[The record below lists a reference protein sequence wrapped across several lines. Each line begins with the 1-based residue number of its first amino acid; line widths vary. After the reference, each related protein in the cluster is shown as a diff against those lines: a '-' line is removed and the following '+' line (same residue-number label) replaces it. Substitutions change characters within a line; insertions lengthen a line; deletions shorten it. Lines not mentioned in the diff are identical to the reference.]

1 LGTLSIVAASLAFVG
16 ASPTAE
22 LLSGTVLGTTCPNG
36 ASAFISVPFAVPPV
50 GNLRWTSPQ
59 AYNQSFPGG
68 IYNAT
73 TPGNICIQFGGKEF
87 SDPGPESEDWYLIPS
102 YFLNKADKDF
112 KSLRERLGSCKCT

>member
-1 LGTLSIVAASLAFVG
+1 MHSFLGSLSTVAISLALVG

-22 LLSGTVLGTTCPNG
+22 LPSGTVLGTTCPNG

-50 GNLRWTSPQ
+50 GNLRWTPPQ

-73 TPGNICIQFGGKEF
+73 SPGNICIQFGGTEF
-87 SDPGPESEDWYLIPS
+87 SDPGPESEDWYLPASIIVLEQS
-102 YFLNKADKDF
+102 
-112 KSLRERLGSCKCT
+112 